1 MGLSNLNALSIAEL
15 VIYAPLTVIAC
26 AVSIRHGF
34 HPLKGWIFLFI
45 FCALHIVGAALN
57 LATIS
62 SPMVIAFVTVPIEL
76 FAIGQVV
83 IIYVILGVLARV
95 ADSINKERPTTLKA
109 LYIHLVRIPFIA
121 GIILV
126 IIGTDASNATWS
138 TTGIYPINELTKIGF
153 IIFIAT
159 FAVLVL
165 MVFVFMPRRSQAEA
179 PSRLLYDIIIASLPF
194 MLVRII
200 YSLLITFVDNAAFNP
215 ITGNVAARGFLATV
229 EEMIITILY
238 IYVGLKLP
246 KLPKEVVV
254 QTSE

>member
-57 LATIS
+57 LATIN
-62 SPMVIAFVTVPIEL
+62 SPMVITFVTVPIEL

-109 LYIHLVRIPFIA
+109 LYIHLLRIPFIA

-138 TTGIYPINELTKIGF
+138 TTGIYRHICRPGADGICVYAAPLSSGRSFSSPLRHHHSLTALHARSNHLLTPDYFCGQRG
-153 IIFIAT
+153 
-159 FAVLVL
+159 LQ
-165 MVFVFMPRRSQAEA
+165 PYNWQCRR
-179 PSRLLYDIIIASLPF
+179 
-194 MLVRII
+194 
-200 YSLLITFVDNAAFNP
+200 
-215 ITGNVAARGFLATV
+215 
-229 EEMIITILY
+229 
-238 IYVGLKLP
+238 
-246 KLPKEVVV
+246 
-254 QTSE
+254 